1 MPISGRILLHGGQL
15 GLSDNGRHLLGFFGG
30 LKKGKVVTD
39 LPTISVT
46 CITCGNNKCVIFVC
60 VMDM

>member
-30 LKKGKVVTD
+30 LKRGKVVTD
-39 LPTISVT
+39 LPTIS
-46 CITCGNNKCVIFVC
+46 GSGSNKCVIFVC